1 MRQSKST
8 ARVEKRWV
16 CDHAGCD
23 RRFTRHE
30 HLQRHYQNHT
40 GGDFTCDRC
49 RAHFKRRDLLDRH
62 ISRHEAKDAEGSAL
76 MTRKRLWKDAD
87 GNIVAKKPH
96 LDEPNEIAQPE
107 EHSRHNDAAPLLSPP
122 LSFDITDIQDSD
134 AMNTETIDESLP
146 GFLDHRQM
154 SGLDESISNQNDI
167 FPALSNTAIDDNLFE
182 DAFNPDTGI
191 TTMRQVRILIY

>member
-8 ARVEKRWV
+8 AGAEKRFA
-16 CDHAGCD
+16 CNHDGCD

-30 HLQRHYQNHT
+30 HLQRHYQNHA

-76 MTRKRLWKDAD
+76 MTRKRSWKDAD

-96 LDEPNEIAQPE
+96 LDESTEIEKSE
-107 EHSRHNDAAPLLSPP
+107 ERNLNSDAAPLLSPP
-122 LSFDITDIQDSD
+122 LSFGTADVQGPDL
-134 AMNTETIDESLP
+134 MNMETMDDSLP
-146 GFLDHRQM
+146 LFQDQRRI
-154 SGLDESISNQNDI
+154 SELDEAILDQNNL
-167 FPALSNTAIDDNLFE
+167 FPDLSTHTIDDNLFE
-182 DAFNPDTGI
+182 DAFNPDTG
-191 TTMRQVRILIY
+191 LIPVQLLWRPID